1 MAPVEV
7 DVITPREAVSA
18 RLVSLKVVDKVME
31 LPIVND
37 AVNEVTKFSETLTPV
52 VETVKQGVEK
62 IAPYVETI
70 KSKAAENS
78 NESINATLVSTKE
91 KMVSVLS
98 DLDEKAC
105 IGFEDL
111 VTKVPALKENTADLV
126 ENIKECSSSYVSM
139 ATEYVASFG
148 IVQIALKIGDK
159 GLQLAEDAIDMAG
172 VGKSKLMEP
181 VKRGIHKIRR
191 DARVIRRAG
200 AKLAYPKPARTIG
213 EASLLGAM
221 AELFCVNFFLSV
233 IGLQLVPAYN
243 DASFKQSSDLV
254 DEDET
259 TDVLLSEEK
268 LADYNPA
275 EDPDF
280 VPDEVPSG
288 SEDGSNDE
296 EETEVEGRKFKPDVS
311 QGQSEVVEIEDD
323 VCTDEREGKESEVA
337 GNNYEVEECSEQVEE
352 SEAESLGEVVD
363 ESLE

>member
-52 VETVKQGVEK
+52 VETVKQGVDK

-78 NESINATLVSTKE
+78 NENINATLVSTKE
-91 KMVSVLS
+91 KVVSVLS

-105 IGFEDL
+105 IGLDSL
-111 VTKVPALKENTADLV
+111 VTKVPALKDNTPDLM
-126 ENIKECSSSYVSM
+126 ENIKESSCTYASM

-159 GLQLAEDAIDMAG
+159 GLQLAEDALDMAG

-200 AKLAYPKPARTIG
+200 AKLAHPKPAKTIG

-221 AELFCVNFFLSV
+221 AELFCVNFFLSA

-243 DASFKQSSDLV
+243 DASFKQSTSDLIE
-254 DEDET
+254 EDET

-280 VPDEVPSG
+280 VPDDVPSG

-296 EETEVEGRKFKPDVS
+296 EEAEGDEKTIEHNVS
-311 QGQSEVVEIEDD
+311 QGQPEVNEVYDDD
-323 VCTDEREGKESEVA
+323 VCDDEREDKKSEITDED
-337 GNNYEVEECSEQVEE
+337 YKVEECTEE
-352 SEAESLGEVVD
+352 SEAERLGEVVD

>member
-7 DVITPREAVSA
+7 DIITPREAVSS
-18 RLVSLKVVDKVME
+18 RLVSLKVVDKAME

-37 AVNEVTKFSETLTPV
+37 AVNQVTKFSETLSPV
-52 VETVKQGVEK
+52 VETAKQGVDK
-62 IAPYVETI
+62 IAPYMETI

-78 NESINATLVSTKE
+78 NESINATLVSSKE
-91 KMVSVLS
+91 KVVSVLS

-105 IGFEDL
+105 IGFESL
-111 VTKVPALKENTADLV
+111 VSKVPALKQSTPDLV
-126 ENIKECSSSYVSM
+126 ESIKECSSSYVCM

-172 VGKSKLMEP
+172 VGKSMVMEP

-200 AKLAYPKPARTIG
+200 AKLAHPKPARTIG

-233 IGLQLVPAYN
+233 MGLQLVPAYN
-243 DASFKQSSDLV
+243 DASFKQSSSDLIE
-254 DEDET
+254 EDES

-296 EETEVEGRKFKPDVS
+296 EEIEGEVRTIEPAASQRYAEVDEG
-311 QGQSEVVEIEDD
+311 DD
-323 VCTDEREGKESEVA
+323 DTCADERDGEESEIAGKESE
-337 GNNYEVEECSEQVEE
+337 EVEE
-352 SEAESLGEVVD
+352 SEAEQLGELVD
-363 ESLE
+363 ENLE

>member
-1 MAPVEV
+1 M
-7 DVITPREAVSA
+7 
-18 RLVSLKVVDKVME
+18 
-31 LPIVND
+31 
-37 AVNEVTKFSETLTPV
+37 
-52 VETVKQGVEK
+52 G
-62 IAPYVETI
+62 
-70 KSKAAENS
+70 
-78 NESINATLVSTKE
+78 
-91 KMVSVLS
+91 
-98 DLDEKAC
+98 
-105 IGFEDL
+105 
-111 VTKVPALKENTADLV
+111 
-126 ENIKECSSSYVSM
+126 
-139 ATEYVASFG
+139 
-148 IVQIALKIGDK
+148 
-159 GLQLAEDAIDMAG
+159 
-172 VGKSKLMEP
+172 
-181 VKRGIHKIRR
+181 
-191 DARVIRRAG
+191 
-200 AKLAYPKPARTIG
+200 TIG

-243 DASFKQSSDLV
+243 DASFKQSSSDLV

-352 SEAESLGEVVD
+352 SEAERLGEVVD

>member
-1 MAPVEV
+1 M
-7 DVITPREAVSA
+7 
-18 RLVSLKVVDKVME
+18 
-31 LPIVND
+31 
-37 AVNEVTKFSETLTPV
+37 
-52 VETVKQGVEK
+52 G
-62 IAPYVETI
+62 
-70 KSKAAENS
+70 
-78 NESINATLVSTKE
+78 VSTKE
-91 KMVSVLS
+91 KVVSVLS
-98 DLDEKAC
+98 DLDDKAC

-111 VTKVPALKENTADLV
+111 VTKVPALKENTPDLV

-243 DASFKQSSDLV
+243 DASFKQSSSELIE
-254 DEDET
+254 EDES

-296 EETEVEGRKFKPDVS
+296 EETEGEVRTIEPAASQRQAEVDEG
-311 QGQSEVVEIEDD
+311 DD
-323 VCTDEREGKESEVA
+323 DTCADERDGEESVIAGKESE
-337 GNNYEVEECSEQVEE
+337 EVEE
-352 SEAESLGEVVD
+352 SEAEQLGELVD
-363 ESLE
+363 ENLE

>member
-1 MAPVEV
+1 
-7 DVITPREAVSA
+7 
-18 RLVSLKVVDKVME
+18 
-31 LPIVND
+31 
-37 AVNEVTKFSETLTPV
+37 
-52 VETVKQGVEK
+52 
-62 IAPYVETI
+62 
-70 KSKAAENS
+70 
-78 NESINATLVSTKE
+78 
-91 KMVSVLS
+91 
-98 DLDEKAC
+98 
-105 IGFEDL
+105 
-111 VTKVPALKENTADLV
+111 
-126 ENIKECSSSYVSM
+126 M

-159 GLQLAEDAIDMAG
+159 GLQLAEDALDMAG

-200 AKLAYPKPARTIG
+200 AKLAHPKPAKTIG

-243 DASFKQSSDLV
+243 DASFNQSSSDLIE
-254 DEDET
+254 EDET

-280 VPDEVPSG
+280 VPDDVPSG

-296 EETEVEGRKFKPDVS
+296 EEAEGDEKTIEHDVS
-311 QGQSEVVEIEDD
+311 QGQPEVDEVDDDD
-323 VCTDEREGKESEVA
+323 VCDDEREDKKSEITDED
-337 GNNYEVEECSEQVEE
+337 YKKDECTEE
-352 SEAESLGEVVD
+352 SEAERLGEVVD